1 MREIS
6 WLAEI
11 MLGYKEDL
19 YFTLVG
25 TAGEVD
31 A

>member
-1 MREIS
+1 MREIA
-6 WLAEI
+6 WLAEN
-11 MLGYKEDL
+11 MLGYKEEL
-19 YFTLVG
+19 YFMLVG